1 MNFVCG
7 WNKEEY
13 EMFNI
18 DFNLSSSDRYK
29 YGEEW
34 LKIFNKL
41 IDPKID
47 KFSFKGKYFKIKNG
61 QIFPKFSIKT
71 L

>member
-18 DFNLSSSDRYK
+18 DFNLSSSDINM
-29 YGEEW
+29 E
-34 LKIFNKL
+34 
-41 IDPKID
+41 
-47 KFSFKGKYFKIKNG
+47 KNG
-61 QIFPKFSIKT
+61 
-71 L
+71 